1 MLNVMSIETG
11 TRAPDFSLTDAGGDT
26 SYSLSEAL
34 ERGPAIIGIYKS
46 SCQASKTMFPM
57 LERIRQAYP
66 EESLTILGVSQDSP
80 NVTRS
85 FTRRTGVS
93 FPMLV
98 ETEGY
103 PVSSAYDIG
112 ATPTVY
118 LIDRDGT
125 VVWQGLG
132 FQKPAIEELNAAVAK
147 LLGTEPVDILEGA
160 DDIPAWVP
168 G

>member
-1 MLNVMSIETG
+1 MPLETG
-11 TRAPDFSLTDAGGDT
+11 NQAPDFSLADADGDST
-26 SYSLSEAL
+26 YSLVEAL
-34 ERGPAIIGIYKS
+34 ERGPVIVGIYKS

-57 LERIRQAYP
+57 LERIRQAYS

-98 ETEGY
+98 ETKGY

-112 ATPTVY
+112 ATPSVF

-125 VVWQGLG
+125 VVWHGLG
-132 FQKPAIEELNAAVAK
+132 FQKPAIEELNAVIAK